1 MKQSTTASTDSTNR
15 SPASLRTVL
24 FGLVLILI
32 NNYWIT
38 LIEVRYYSLDGSCLP
53 LFITPIFILFLV
65 TLSNLLVKRLR
76 PSLAMSPGE
85 LITLYILVVIG
96 ASMAAHDMVQNLFG
110 VIAHPAHFKAMNP
123 SWSAWYNYLP
133 HGLFVDDP
141 LAIKALYN
149 GSANPNN
156 PKLFMPFIAP
166 LAFWSILVLALVG
179 IALSMNLLVRRLW
192 SEQEKLTF
200 PLIQLPMAMCAG
212 IDGQSLYKM
221 PLLWAGFAL
230 AATISGINGLH
241 DFIPN
246 VPYLTFVKGL
256 KMQDFT
262 QTPPWNVI
270 ADTQFNMYPFAIG
283 LAFFTP
289 LDLGFSCWFFYI
301 ARRLFQVWG
310 VTQGYATGQSTFPW
324 FIEQGSGAWMAMGLA
339 LAYAAR
345 HAIRDAWCIAWRK
358 SDRHPQETW
367 QYRAAFITFVASSL
381 VIGGFARVAGLSTG
395 ITLSFFGIYL
405 LLALAITRVRAELG
419 TPHEIY
425 YVHPQD
431 ILGTLIG
438 KSNFSTQDLTTM
450 SSFYWFNRGYRCHP
464 MPNQLEA
471 MKMYERVGPVGKLI
485 GLILLAT
492 VVGYISACW
501 ANLHVTFIYGGTAK
515 AAIGYK
521 AWVGHE
527 SFNKLNNWMTISQP
541 WRMDS
546 NVAMAVGAAIVGILR
561 VARTALPWWPLHP
574 AGYALAVSFAMDYFW
589 FSFLIA
595 WIIKGSLIKI
605 GGMKLYKQAVPFF
618 LGLVLGDYTVGCI
631 LAILGPMTGV
641 SLYRIFI

>member
-1 MKQSTTASTDSTNR
+1 MSNSHMASAEHH
-15 SPASLRTVL
+15 SPVSLRTIVL
-24 FGLVLILI
+24 ALALILI

-38 LIEVRYYSLDGSCLP
+38 LIEVRYYALDGSCLP
-53 LFITPIFILFLV
+53 LFIQPVFILFIV
-65 TLSNLLVKRLR
+65 TLLNIAVKRLLPR
-76 PSLAMSPGE
+76 WAMSPGE
-85 LITLYILVVIG
+85 LITLYIMVVIG

-123 SWSAWYNYLP
+123 SWDAWYKLLP
-133 HGLFVDDP
+133 HHLFVDDP
-141 LAIKALYN
+141 LAVKALYN
-149 GSANPNN
+149 GNADPNN
-156 PKLFMPFIAP
+156 PKLYIPFIKP
-166 LAFWSILVLALVG
+166 LAIWSILVFALVG
-179 IALSMNLLVRRLW
+179 IALSMNLLVKKLW

-212 IDGQSLYKM
+212 IEGKSLYKM
-221 PLLWAGFAL
+221 PLLWAGFAI

-246 VPYLTFVKGL
+246 VPYLSFVKGL
-256 KMQDFT
+256 KLQDFT
-262 QTPPWNVI
+262 TTPPWNVI
-270 ADTQFNMYPFAIG
+270 GDTQFNMYPFAIG

-310 VTQGYATGQSTFPW
+310 ITHGWASGQSTFPW
-324 FIEQGSGAWMAMGLA
+324 FIEQGSGAWMAMGLT
-339 LAYAAR
+339 LAFAAR
-345 HAIRDAWCIAWRK
+345 FAIRDAWCTAWRGAGTNK
-358 SDRHPQETW
+358 EEVW
-367 QYRAAFITFVASSL
+367 QYRFAFVVFVLCCVIIGVFAKAAGFSAGVAL
-381 VIGGFARVAGLSTG
+381 A
-395 ITLSFFGIYL
+395 FFGIYL

-425 YVHPQD
+425 FVHPQD
-431 ILGTLIG
+431 IMGTIMG
-438 KSNFSTQDLTTM
+438 RSNFRAEDITAM

-464 MPNQLEA
+464 MPNQLES
-471 MKMYERVGPVGKLI
+471 MKMYERVGKTKTLI
-485 GLILLAT
+485 ALILLAT

-501 ANLHVTFIYGGTAK
+501 SNLQVTLTYGGTAK

-527 SFNKLNNWMTISQP
+527 SFNRLNNWLTISQP

-546 NVAMAVGAAIVGILR
+546 NIAMIVGALIVVVLR
-561 VARTALPWWPLHP
+561 IARTAMPWWPLHP

-595 WIIKGSLIKI
+595 WIIKGALIKT

-631 LAILGPMTGV
+631 LAILGPLTGV

>member
-1 MKQSTTASTDSTNR
+1 MSKSSSASIEPGHR

-65 TLSNLLVKRLR
+65 TLFNLLVKRLK

-110 VIAHPAHFKAMNP
+110 VIAHPAHFKPMNP
-123 SWSAWYNYLP
+123 TWDTWYKYLP
-133 HGLFVDDP
+133 PHLFVDDP
-141 LAIKALYN
+141 LAVKALYN
-149 GSANPNN
+149 GNADPNN

-166 LAFWSILVLALVG
+166 LALWSILVFALVG

-262 QTPPWNVI
+262 QSPPWNVI

-310 VTQGYATGQSTFPW
+310 VTQGFASGQSTFPW
-324 FIEQGSGAWMAMGLA
+324 FIEQGSGAWMAMGIGLA
-339 LAYAAR
+339 FAAR
-345 HAIRDAWCIAWRK
+345 HAIRDSWRIAWRGAG
-358 SDRHPQETW
+358 SNREEVG
-367 QYRAAFITFVASSL
+367 QYRTAFITFLVCCI
-381 VIGGFARVAGLSTG
+381 VIGLFAKMAGFGAGIATA
-395 ITLSFFGIYL
+395 FFGIYL
-405 LLALAITRVRAELG
+405 ILALAITRVRAELG

-425 YVHPQD
+425 FVHPQD
-431 ILGTLIG
+431 IMGTFIG
-438 KSNFSTQDLTTM
+438 KSNFKEQDLTAM
-450 SSFYWFNRGYRCHP
+450 SSFYWFNRGYRAHP

-471 MKMYERVGPVGKLI
+471 MKMFERVGGMSTLI
-485 GLILLAT
+485 WLILLAT
-492 VVGYISACW
+492 VVGYVSACW

-515 AAIGYK
+515 AAIGFK
-521 AWVGHE
+521 SWVGGE
-527 SFNKLNNWMTISQP
+527 SYNKLNNWISISQP

-546 NVAMAVGAAIVGILR
+546 NVAMAVGAAIVGVLR
-561 VARTALPWWPLHP
+561 LARTALPWWPLHP

-595 WIIKGSLIKI
+595 WVIKGSMIQI
-605 GGMKLYKQAVPFF
+605 GGMKLYKKAVPFF

-641 SLYRIFI
+641 SLYKIFI